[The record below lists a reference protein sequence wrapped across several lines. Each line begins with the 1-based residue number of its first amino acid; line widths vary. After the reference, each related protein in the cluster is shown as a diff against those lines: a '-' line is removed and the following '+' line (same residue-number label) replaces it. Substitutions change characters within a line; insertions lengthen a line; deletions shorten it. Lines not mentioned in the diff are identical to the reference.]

1 MQTINSHN
9 PDILNCVANL
19 SSDEVFT
26 PPKLA
31 NKILDKLPENIWEDE
46 NIKFL
51 DPVSKTGIFLR
62 EITKRLEKGLE
73 KKIPDQKKRINHILK
88 NQVYGIGVS
97 ELTSL
102 VSRRSVYLLKEAN
115 DELSV
120 VKFSD
125 EDGNI
130 KFLNYSHTWDKL
142 TNKCKYCGVNKN
154 IYDREDGYES
164 YAYSFIH
171 NENPQDFFDM
181 KFDFIIG
188 NPPYQMSD
196 GGRPGDSAKPIYN
209 LFGSNFAPLG
219 A

>member
-1 MQTINSHN
+1 MIHKVHN
-9 PDILNCVANL
+9 PDILTCISSL

-130 KFLNYSHTWDKL
+130 KFDTRPVHLNTL
-142 TNKCKYCGVNKN
+142 TNHMQTILPKKRVY
-154 IYDREDGYES
+154 
-164 YAYSFIH
+164 
-171 NENPQDFFDM
+171 
-181 KFDFIIG
+181 
-188 NPPYQMSD
+188 
-196 GGRPGDSAKPIYN
+196 
-209 LFGSNFAPLG
+209 
-219 A
+219 